1 MIEIDVNEAFDAYR
15 KAFNEFRRPQVANAL
30 SKALNSAMLKA
41 RKAGAEEIG
50 KVYNLRNLEIAT
62 SKMKGRNATPGNLT
76 ATLYADRLGIQLAY
90 FAPAQSLEK
99 GKHMSV
105 EVRKGSRQTI
115 RGAFYVKAN
124 KGKGNE
130 IQSLFARGG
139 YKGSKFEFR
148 TKRLAKYPLPD
159 TPIGLLRTTS
169 PLSMLNDKAVRE
181 KMNTVARDHYAD
193 AMERQLRKLIKGR
206 DTRG

>member
-1 MIEIDVNEAFDAYR
+1 MIVIEVNKTIDQLRDAF
-15 KAFNEFRRPQVANAL
+15 KEFRSPQVADAM

-41 RKAGAEEIG
+41 RKAGAEEIN
-50 KVYNLRNLEIAT
+50 KVYNLRDLVVAT
-62 SKMKGRNATPGNLT
+62 SKMQGRKATPGNLT

-90 FAPAQSLEK
+90 FAPAQAIGEK
-99 GKHMSV
+99 RHMSV
-105 EVRKGSRQTI
+105 EVR
-115 RGAFYVKAN
+115 RGQRETLRSAFYVHAR

-169 PLSMLNDKAVRE
+169 PLCMLNDKAVRE
-181 KMNTVARDHYAD
+181 RMETVGMQHFED
-193 AMERQLRKLIKGR
+193 ALQRQLRKLIKGR